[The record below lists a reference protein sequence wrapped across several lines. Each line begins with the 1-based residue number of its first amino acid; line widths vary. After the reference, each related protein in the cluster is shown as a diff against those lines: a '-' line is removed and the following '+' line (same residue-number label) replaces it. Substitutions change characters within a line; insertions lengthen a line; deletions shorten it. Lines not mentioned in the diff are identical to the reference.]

1 MELNRRNFIKFVV
14 GGVAGLHVT
23 PLPWKLTDDI
33 AIWTQNWPWVPV
45 PPDGKF
51 THVKSVCLLCPG
63 GCGIEVR
70 KVDQRAVKIE
80 GRTDYP
86 VNPGGICP
94 IGMGGLQLLY
104 NEDIRFTR
112 PMLRVG
118 PRGAGKF
125 ADISWEEAF
134 KILSEKI
141 SDLRGKGKP
150 EAIAAIDGNP
160 KQSTLSALI
169 RRFLLAIGSPNYVRI
184 PCAEDTY
191 ETMSVLMQGSRDPL
205 GFDFENADF
214 VLSFGAG
221 LIEGWGSP
229 GRMINAWGLYKE
241 GARKGKTKVVQVE
254 SRSSTTASKADQWV
268 AIRPGTEAALALGIA
283 HVLIKERLYDL
294 EFVNNHSY
302 GFADW
307 TANDGQSHMG
317 FKTLVMNKYGPPQ
330 VSEITGLAESEIV
343 SLARAFGKAKAP
355 LAIFGKG
362 KGDLNGDLYEFMSIH
377 SLNALSGN
385 INKPGGVLLH
395 LPLPLSP
402 LPPFD
407 MDRVASEGH
416 QKPRL
421 DGAGSGAFPFTQ
433 SLINNFAEAI
443 VQSETSP
450 VDLLMVF
457 SSNPAFTL
465 PDGGDFL
472 KALKKVP
479 FVVSF
484 SPFHD
489 ETAYMAD
496 LILPDHVYLEKM
508 DDMVW
513 PPGLQYPFYAVSQP
527 VVRPLY
533 NTMSTGD
540 GLIGIAKKLGGAV
553 AEAFPWED
561 YGALLKERAR
571 GLFESEGGMTNF
583 DTARPPWKQVK
594 DSQPVQ
600 ADYKSFDEL
609 WDRLSGGGFWYRPAN
624 TRKNWEG
631 IFKTPSG
638 KFEFFL
644 SQLQQVLLEATPKRD
659 TAAGLAAM
667 GIKAR
672 GDEAFMPHY
681 ESEKPDPGPSD
692 YPLKMVP
699 YGLIT
704 LSSRWIPTPPYLFK
718 LIPDTVLRKNDAF
731 VEIHP
736 ETAMRFKL
744 AQGDRVTVE
753 SPEGSIAARVN
764 VFEGAMPGFVYLVRG
779 FGHTAYDEFLR
790 GKGENPNLIVQ
801 AGRDPLSG
809 NIVWWNTP
817 VRLTKV

>member
-1 MELNRRNFIKFVV
+1 MELNRRNFVKFVV

-45 PPDGKF
+45 PPDGPF
-51 THVKSVCLLCPG
+51 THVKSACLLCPG

-104 NEDIRFTR
+104 NEDIRFTG
-112 PMLRVG
+112 PMKRVG

-134 KILSEKI
+134 EILSGKI
-141 SDLRGKGKP
+141 SDLREKGKP
-150 EAIAAIDGNP
+150 EAVAAIDGNP
-160 KQSTLSALI
+160 GQSTLSLLVQ
-169 RRFLLAIGSPNYVRI
+169 RFLLAIGSPNYVRI

-191 ETMSVLMQGSRDPL
+191 ETMSVLMQGHKDPM
-205 GFDFENADF
+205 GFDLENADF

-229 GRMINAWGLYKE
+229 GRMIHAWGLSKE
-241 GARKGKTKVVQVE
+241 GGRRGKPKVVQVE

-268 AIRPGTEAALALGIA
+268 AIKPGTEAALALGIA
-283 HVLIKERLYDL
+283 HILIKERLYDL
-294 EFVNNHSY
+294 EFINNHSF

-307 TANDGQSHMG
+307 TGNDGQSHMG
-317 FKTLVMNKYGPPQ
+317 FKTLVMNKYGPSR
-330 VSEITGLAESEIV
+330 VAEITGLAESEIV
-343 SLARAFGKAKAP
+343 SLAREFGKAKAP

-385 INKPGGVLLH
+385 INKPGGVILH
-395 LPLPLSP
+395 QPLPLSP
-402 LPPFD
+402 LPPFE

-416 QKPRL
+416 QRPRL
-421 DGAGSGAFPFTQ
+421 DKAGSGSFPFTR
-433 SLINNFAEAI
+433 SLIHNFAEAI
-443 VQSETSP
+443 IQSEISP

-479 FVVSF
+479 FIVSF
-484 SPFHD
+484 SPFRD
-489 ETAYMAD
+489 ETAHMAD

-508 DDMVW
+508 EDMVW
-513 PPGLQYPFYAVSQP
+513 PSGLQYPFYAVSQP

-533 NTMSTGD
+533 NTMASGD
-540 GLIGIAKKLGGAV
+540 GLIRIAKKMGGAL
-553 AEAFPWED
+553 AAAFPWEG
-561 YGALLKERAR
+561 YGELLKERAK
-571 GLFESEGGMTNF
+571 GLFESGGGLTRY
-583 DTARPPWKQVK
+583 DGARPPWKQLK
-594 DSQPVQ
+594 DMEPLRP
-600 ADYKSFDEL
+600 DYKSFDEL
-609 WDRLSGGGFWYRPAN
+609 WDRLKGGGFWYRPAY
-624 TRKNWEG
+624 THKNWEG

-638 KFEFFL
+638 KFELFL
-644 SQLQQVLLEATPKRD
+644 SQLQQALSETVPKGD
-659 TAAGLAAM
+659 MASGLAGL

-681 ESEKPDPGPSD
+681 ESEGSDPHPSD

-704 LSSRWIPTPPYLFK
+704 LSSGWVPTPPYLFK
-718 LIPDTVLRKNDAF
+718 LIPDTVLLKNDAF

-736 ETAMRFKL
+736 ETATRFGL
-744 AQGDRVTVE
+744 AQGDRVAVE
-753 SPEGSIAARVN
+753 SPEGGIAARVN
-764 VFEGAMPGFVYLVRG
+764 VFEGAMPGFVYLLRG

-790 GKGENPNLIVQ
+790 GKGENPNRIVQ

>member
-14 GGVAGLHVT
+14 GGVAGVQLT

-45 PPDGKF
+45 PPEGAF

-104 NEDIRFTR
+104 NEDIRFTG
-112 PMLRVG
+112 PMKRVG

-125 ADISWEEAF
+125 ADISWDEAF
-134 KILSEKI
+134 EILSDKI

-150 EAIAAIDGNP
+150 EAVAAIDGNP
-160 KQSTLSALI
+160 EHSTLSLLV
-169 RRFLLAIGSPNYVRI
+169 RRLLLAIGTPNYVRI
-184 PCAEDTY
+184 PRAEDTY
-191 ETMSVLMQGSRDPL
+191 ETMSVLMQGNKDPM
-205 GFDFENADF
+205 GFDIENADF

-229 GRMINAWGLYKE
+229 GRMIHAWALSKE

-268 AIRPGTEAALALGIA
+268 AIKPGTEAALALGMA
-283 HVLIKERLYDL
+283 HILIKERLYDL
-294 EFVNNHSY
+294 EFINNHSF

-307 TANDGQSHMG
+307 TGNDGQSHMG
-317 FKTLVMNKYGPPQ
+317 FKTLVMNQYAPSR

-343 SLARAFGKAKAP
+343 SLAREFGKAKAP

-385 INKPGGVLLH
+385 INKPGGILLH
-395 LPLPLSP
+395 QPLPLSP
-402 LPPFD
+402 LPSFE
-407 MDRVASEGH
+407 MDHVASEGH
-416 QKPRL
+416 QRPRL
-421 DGAGSGAFPFTQ
+421 DKAGSGSFPFTR

-443 VQSETSP
+443 NQSETSP

-465 PDGGDFL
+465 PDGGDFR
-472 KALKKVP
+472 KALKKIP
-479 FVVSF
+479 LIVSF
-484 SPFHD
+484 SPFRD

-496 LILPDHVYLEKM
+496 LILPDHIYLEKM
-508 DDMVW
+508 EDMVW
-513 PPGLQYPFYAVSQP
+513 PSGLQYPFYAVSQP
-527 VVRPLY
+527 VVKPLY
-533 NTMSTGD
+533 NTMATED
-540 GLIGIAKKLGGAV
+540 GLIRIAKKIGEAV
-553 AEAFPWED
+553 AAAFPWKD
-561 YGALLKERAR
+561 YGEILKERVK
-571 GLFESEGGMTNF
+571 GLFESEGGMTHYDSAN
-583 DTARPPWKQVK
+583 PPWKQLK
-594 DSQPVQ
+594 DGQPVQ
-600 ADYKSFDEL
+600 ADYTSLDEL
-609 WDRLSGGGFWYRPAN
+609 WDRLSGGGFWYRPVYL
-624 TRKNWEG
+624 RKNWDG
-631 IFKTPSG
+631 IFKTPSS

-644 SQLQQVLLEATPKRD
+644 NRLQLALSDTTPKGD
-659 TAAGLAAM
+659 IGAGLGAM
-667 GIKAR
+667 GIHAK

-681 ESEKPDPGPSD
+681 ESERGEPMGSE
-692 YPLKMVP
+692 YPLRMVP
-699 YGLIT
+699 YELIT
-704 LSSRWIPTPPYLFK
+704 LSSGWVPTPPYLFK
-718 LIPDTVLRKNDAF
+718 LIPDTVLLKQDAF

-736 ETAMRFKL
+736 ETATRFGL
-744 AQGDRVTVE
+744 AQGDRVSVE
-753 SPEGSIAARVN
+753 SPDGAIVVRVN
-764 VFEGAMPGFVYLVRG
+764 LFEGAMPGFVYLLRG

-790 GKGENPNLIVQ
+790 GKGENPNQIVQ

-809 NIVWWNTP
+809 SIVWWNTP
-817 VRLTKV
+817 VRLTKA

>member
-1 MELNRRNFIKFVV
+1 MELNRRNFVKFVV

-45 PPDGKF
+45 PPDGEF
-51 THVKSVCLLCPG
+51 THVRSACLLCPG

-104 NEDIRFTR
+104 NEDIRFTG
-112 PMLRVG
+112 PMKRVG

-134 KILSEKI
+134 KILSDKI

-150 EAIAAIDGNP
+150 EAVAAIDGNP
-160 KQSTLSALI
+160 KQSTLSLLI
-169 RRFLLAIGSPNYVRI
+169 QRFLLAIGSPNYVRI
-184 PCAEDTY
+184 PNAEDTY
-191 ETMSVLMQGSRDPL
+191 ETMSVLMQGSRRSMA
-205 GFDFENADF
+205 FDLENADF

-221 LIEGWGSP
+221 MIEGWGSP
-229 GRMINAWGLYKE
+229 GRMIHAWGLSKE
-241 GARKGKTKVVQVE
+241 GGRKGKTKVVQVE

-268 AIRPGTEAALALGIA
+268 AIKPGTEAALALGIA
-283 HVLIKERLYDL
+283 HILIKERLYDL
-294 EFVNNHSY
+294 EFINNHSF

-307 TANDGQSHMG
+307 TGSDGQSHMG
-317 FKTLVMNKYGPPQ
+317 FKTLVMSKYGPSR
-330 VSEITGLAESEIV
+330 VAEITGLAESEIV
-343 SLARAFGKAKAP
+343 SLAREFGKAKAP

-362 KGDLNGDLYEFMSIH
+362 KGDMNGDLYEFMSIH

-395 LPLPLSP
+395 QPLPLSP
-402 LPPFD
+402 LPSFE
-407 MDRVASEGH
+407 MDRIASEGH
-416 QKPRL
+416 RRPRL
-421 DGAGSGAFPFTQ
+421 DKAGSGSFPFTR

-443 VQSETSP
+443 VQSDTSP

-472 KALKKVP
+472 KALKKIP
-479 FVVSF
+479 FIVSF

-508 DDMVW
+508 EDMVW
-513 PPGLQYPFYAVSQP
+513 PSGLQYPFYAVSQP
-527 VVRPLY
+527 VVKPLY

-540 GLIGIAKKLGGAV
+540 GVIQIAKKMGGAV
-553 AEAFPWED
+553 AAAFPWED
-561 YGALLKERAR
+561 YGELLKERAK
-571 GLFESEGGMTNF
+571 GLFESEGGLTRY
-583 DTARPPWKQVK
+583 DGARPPWKQLK
-594 DSQPVQ
+594 DVEPLRP
-600 ADYKSFDEL
+600 DYKSFDEL
-609 WDRLSGGGFWYRPAN
+609 WDRLKAGGFWYRPAN
-624 TRKNWEG
+624 THKNWEG
-631 IFKTPSG
+631 VFKTPSG
-638 KFEFFL
+638 KFELFL
-644 SQLQQVLLEATPKRD
+644 TQLQLALSETAPKGD
-659 TAAGLAAM
+659 MGAGLAAM
-667 GIKAR
+667 GIHAR

-681 ESEKPDPGPSD
+681 ESERGEPVGSK
-692 YPLKMVP
+692 YPLQMVP
-699 YGLIT
+699 YELIT
-704 LSSRWIPTPPYLFK
+704 LSSGWVPTPPYLFK
-718 LIPDTVLRKNDAF
+718 LIPDTVLLKNDAF

-736 ETAMRFKL
+736 ETATRFGL
-744 AQGDRVTVE
+744 AQGDRVAVE
-753 SPEGSIAARVN
+753 SPEGAVVMRVN
-764 VFEGAMPGFVYLVRG
+764 LFEGAMPGFVYLLRG

-790 GKGENPNLIVQ
+790 GKGENPNRIVQ

-809 NIVWWNTP
+809 NMAWWNTP